1 MSLLSKLFSGNSNR
15 NDQTETV
22 EYQGFRITPEPMKE
36 GARFRLS
43 ARVEKDVGGD
53 TKVHKLVRADVL
65 DSREDAVEA
74 AISKAKQVID
84 EQGDRLF
91 S

>member
-1 MSLLSKLFSGNSNR
+1 MSLISKLFGGKGITS
-15 NDQTETV
+15 DQTETV
-22 EYQGFRITPEPMKE
+22 EYQVFRITPEPMKE

-43 ARVEKDVGGD
+43 ARIESNVGGE

-65 DSREDAVEA
+65 DSREDAAEA
-74 AISKAKQVID
+74 AVSKAKQVID